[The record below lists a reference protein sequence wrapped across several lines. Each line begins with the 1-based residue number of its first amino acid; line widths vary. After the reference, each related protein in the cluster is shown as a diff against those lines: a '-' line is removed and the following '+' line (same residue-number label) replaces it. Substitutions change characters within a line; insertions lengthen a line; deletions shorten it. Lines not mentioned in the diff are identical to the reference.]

1 MDKKFNKFIAKPIIA
16 IIIFIIFII
25 CISMLGYK
33 KYERIKHEFGNEK
46 VDTIYIHVRDSTSI
60 AQIDSLCFVIDSL
73 ETVNY
78 KYEDELNIAVFKLER
93 IRNYNEIAKNG
104 NNIKY
109 LRGWI
114 NRVLDE

>member
-1 MDKKFNKFIAKPIIA
+1 MDRFKMFNYFFIIVLLS
-16 IIIFIIFII
+16 IFITSITVFYIR
-25 CISMLGYK
+25 
-33 KYERIKHEFGNEK
+33 YERIKCEFGNERI
-46 VDTIYIHVRDSTSI
+46 DTICVYVKDSTSI
-60 AQIDSLCFVIDSL
+60 AQIDSLYSVIDSL
-73 ETVNY
+73 ETINY
-78 KYEDELNIAVFKLER
+78 KYEDELNVAVFKLER

>member
-1 MDKKFNKFIAKPIIA
+1 MKEKL
-16 IIIFIIFII
+16 IFIIITLTITIGFILTANI
-25 CISMLGYK
+25 NYK
-33 KYERIKHEFGNEK
+33 KTVDIKK
-46 VDTIYIHVRDSTSI
+46 DTTYVYIKDSTSI
-60 AQIDSLCFVIDSL
+60 AQIDSLYSVIDSL
-73 ETVNY
+73 ETINY

>member
-1 MDKKFNKFIAKPIIA
+1 MKEKLIS
-16 IIIFIIFII
+16 IIIILIITIGFILTAKIN
-25 CISMLGYK
+25 YK
-33 KYERIKHEFGNEK
+33 NTVDIKR
-46 VDTIYIHVRDSTSI
+46 DTTYVYIKDSTSI
-60 AQIDSLCFVIDSL
+60 AQIDSLYSVIDSL
-73 ETVNY
+73 ETINY
-78 KYEDELNIAVFKLER
+78 KYEDELNVAVFKLER

>member
-1 MDKKFNKFIAKPIIA
+1 MDRFKMFNYFF
-16 IIIFIIFII
+16 IIILLGIFITS
-25 CISMLGYK
+25 ISVFYIR
-33 KYERIKHEFGNEK
+33 YERIKYEFVNERD
-46 VDTIYIHVRDSTSI
+46 DTIYVYVRDSTSVV
-60 AQIDSLCFVIDSL
+60 QIDSLYSVIDSL
-73 ETVNY
+73 ETINY
-78 KYEDELNIAVFKLER
+78 KYEDELNVAVFKLER

>member
-1 MDKKFNKFIAKPIIA
+1 MDRFKMFNYFF
-16 IIIFIIFII
+16 IIILLGIFITSI
-25 CISMLGYK
+25 ALFYIR
-33 KYERIKHEFGNEK
+33 YEKIKCEFENEK
-46 VDTIYIHVRDSTSI
+46 VDTIYVHVRDSTSV

-73 ETVNY
+73 ESVNY

>member
-1 MDKKFNKFIAKPIIA
+1 MFNYFFIMALLSVFITSIA
-16 IIIFIIFII
+16 VFYIR
-25 CISMLGYK
+25 
-33 KYERIKHEFGNEK
+33 YERIKHEFENERI
-46 VDTIYIHVRDSTSI
+46 DTIYVHVRDSTSI
-60 AQIDSLCFVIDSL
+60 AQIDSLYSVIDSL
-73 ETVNY
+73 ETINY